1 MPKKK
6 KLLTLPKDQLNGFS
20 VKLLE
25 TIVRMK
31 KLLSVKQSK
40 LSAFKKMNVEADQL
54 KSKSDTI
61 DEDFQKKY
69 AYHVV
74 GMEKLNR
81 DILDHL
87 SQLQTFSKELST
99 DSNVLATLMP
109 SYMREKCRE
118 LAVQMVEKNNSD
130 VHDEALLKL
139 ITNLTTVMWVT
150 SYLNNNDQYGSVI
163 NVLENCLFET
173 KSIMD
178 DSNEP
183 NFQKHVET
191 HIRHIQLGLHKKSLI
206 QGSRRPAG
214 KVLDRPKLKPKLP
227 TVTKQEAPVNEEII
241 INTPDEIDMI
251 DVNEEEVEALNRN
264 AQERETFDEDIVE
277 EYDEHEEMEVE
288 IEEEYLDDDIKAEGD
303 GENHEELVE
312 EVETDLI
319 EEEEYETQEVD
330 ESELLLGD

>member
-1 MPKKK
+1 M
-6 KLLTLPKDQLNGFS
+6 
-20 VKLLE
+20 
-25 TIVRMK
+25 VRMK

-40 LSAFKKMNVEADQL
+40 LSAFKKMNVEAEL
-54 KSKSDTI
+54 MKAKTENI
-61 DEDFQKKY
+61 DEEFQKKY

-99 DSNVLATLMP
+99 DQNVLATLVP

-130 VHDEALLKL
+130 VHNETLLKL

-163 NVLENCLFET
+163 NVLENCLYET

-183 NFQKHVET
+183 NFQKHVES
-191 HIRHIQLGLHKKSLI
+191 HIRHIQLGLHRKSF
-206 QGSRRPAG
+206 Q
-214 KVLDRPKLKPKLP
+214 KQHPKLP
-227 TVTKQEAPVNEEII
+227 AGRVMPDKPKTSITPRPQVPQKPAFKKSSEMEEII
-241 INTPDEIDMI
+241 INTLDSAEPEIDMI
-251 DVNEEEVEALNRN
+251 DVNEEEVEALNRS
-264 AQERETFDEDIVE
+264 AQEREG
-277 EYDEHEEMEVE
+277 YDEEQDDGEYEQDGVMEVE
-288 IEEEYLDDDIKAEGD
+288 IEEEYLDEEIKHETDVKGEIDEEMMEEDDDE
-303 GENHEELVE
+303 HQQE
-312 EVETDLI
+312 EVHLGD
-319 EEEEYETQEVD
+319 EEYETHEID